1 MRLFITS
8 VLVLLVF
15 AAYGQIEKSY
25 VYIFLNTN
33 PEKEELPKAKVD
45 SLQKG
50 HLANIHKLASEEK
63 LLVAG
68 PFEGGGGIFIMNTTS
83 TKEAERWIRTDPAI
97 AANRYR
103 IEILPWTPRV
113 GDACL
118 VSTEAEFVTY
128 TFVRYNTHITKFNVQ
143 DAPIHFKAHDDYL
156 DEIVDAGNVVSE
168 GVFANSDGGV
178 MILRGDIEKEV
189 VMNDPAVRNG
199 IIQPEIKKI
208 WVGKGS
214 FCEK

>member
-1 MRLFITS
+1 MRYIIITLLLS
-8 VLVLLVF
+8 VTSGT
-15 AAYGQIEKSY
+15 YGQDLESY
-25 VYIFLNTN
+25 AYVFLNTN
-33 PEKEELPKAKVD
+33 PNKEALPKAKVD

-50 HLANIHKLASEEK
+50 HLANIQRLASEGK

-68 PFEGGGGIFIMNTTS
+68 PFDGGGGIFIMNKTS
-83 TKEAERWIRTDPAI
+83 TKAAENWIRTDPAI

-113 GDACL
+113 GGACL
-118 VSTEAEFVTY
+118 IDTDAEFITY
-128 TFVRYNTHITKFNVQ
+128 TYVRYNTYITKFNVQ
-143 DAPIHFKAHDDYL
+143 DAPRHFKAHDDYL
-156 DEIVDAGNVVSE
+156 EEIIAAGNVVSE

-178 MILRGDIEKEV
+178 MILKGEV
-189 VMNDPAVRNG
+189 DDEVIMNDPAVQNG